1 MHKVTR
7 KLAALL
13 AVLVL
18 AVGSLAT
25 ALPAYAAEENATF
38 TVNATSDAAGQKVFA
53 LKMFD
58 ETTDGNNHYGYT
70 LTAQFGKF
78 FTEAASNKY
87 GCSGKSGTELSNAAY
102 DYVSKLTDAERVT
115 FAAEARKYVKDNSAS
130 FTAAEATFATATSG
144 QTTSAKLSGLDH
156 GYYLMYAGTDL
167 ATPAADSNAMLQH
180 VNTDSTE
187 VELKAEFPT
196 VDKTVTGDE
205 GTSAGN
211 NGGSA
216 SVGDELTYTL
226 TSAVPDTS
234 GYSKY
239 TFKFVDTL
247 SKGLTLSMTDGKPN
261 VTVTVGDNP
270 GTTLRVDDDY
280 TATVTSGDSD
290 STVLTVDLT
299 KFMDKIIGGT
309 NETPADTKITVTYK
323 ATINEKA
330 VVVNEANGND
340 VDLVYS
346 NDPSNPSS
354 TDTSEDKTYSYLF
367 GFTIDKFTSEDG
379 AYDSDVTHL
388 AGAQFEIKKGDVYAS
403 ATKLNFTEVSE
414 GDTTNGAEYRYD
426 EDGTATIT
434 SPASGKINIW
444 GLEEGTYWIEETNAP
459 DGYNKANP
467 IKVVISAT
475 YGEDGQIASHTIT
488 YGDGNTTA
496 VHSEHIIPV
505 YNKDGILIP
514 GTGGMGTVIFT
525 VVGVAVVAGGVIWMV
540 QRNRRSN
547 GSHMA

>member
-1 MHKVTR
+1 MHKVRTS
-7 KLAALL
+7 LAALL

-18 AVGSLAT
+18 AVGVLFTAT
-25 ALPAYAAEENATF
+25 PAMAEGEGASF
-38 TVNATSDAAGQKVFA
+38 TVSATSDAAGQKVFA

-58 ETTDGNNHYGYT
+58 ETKDGNNHYGYT
-70 LTAQFGKF
+70 LTAQFEKF

-115 FAAEARKYVKDNSAS
+115 FAAEARTYVKANSAS
-130 FTAAEATFATATSG
+130 FTATEATFATSG
-144 QTTSAKLSGLDH
+144 QTTSATLNGLDH

-180 VNTDSTE
+180 VNADSTE

-211 NGGSA
+211 NGGSV

-226 TSAVPDTS
+226 ASAVPDTS

-270 GTTLRVDDDY
+270 GTTLTVDDDY
-280 TATVTSGDSD
+280 TATVTNGVSD

-309 NETPADTKITVTYK
+309 NQTPAGTKITVTYK
-323 ATINEKA
+323 ATINENA
-330 VVVNEANGND
+330 VVVGDANGKD

-388 AGAQFEIKKGDVYAS
+388 AGAQFEIKKGGEYAS

-414 GDTTNGAEYRYD
+414 GDATNEAEYRYD

-434 SPASGKINIW
+434 SPESGKINIW
-444 GLEEGTYWIEETNAP
+444 GLEEGTYWIEETTAP

-475 YGEDGQIASHTIT
+475 YAEDGQITGHTMT
-488 YGDGNTTA
+488 YGDNSTPA
-496 VHSEHIIPV
+496 QHPDHIIPV

-514 GTGGMGTVIFT
+514 GTGGMGTVVFT
-525 VVGVAVVAGGVIWMV
+525 VIGVVAIAGGAIWYV
-540 QRNRRSN
+540 SRRRATSS
-547 GSHMA
+547 GAHTA